1 MGQGDTGQ
9 LGLGEDMVERKK
21 PHPVG
26 GALEGLRVCQV
37 ECGGMHTVALTGEGK
52 VFTWGCNDEGALGR
66 PTNSEAEAFTP
77 GLVDRLKGVK
87 IVQVSAGDSHTAALS
102 EAGTVYGWGIF
113 RDNNGAFG
121 FLPPPSPPTPSPSP
135 HIIYSAPNKALKITS
150 GCDHM
155 AIVTEHGDIYTVGR
169 AEQGQ
174 LGRIAECFSSR
185 GGRKGISLLLKPD
198 VVRVRVKRKADKP
211 KFTDAFCGSYQT
223 FAVTEKGEV
232 YAWGMNNYGQ
242 LCTGDKVDSFQPILL
257 KDGWI
262 GGRGQGRV
270 LGVAK
275 KFGISS
281 GQHHT
286 VVCCGG
292 DVLTCG
298 RKEYGRLGLGEE
310 SEEPGVPALVESL
323 KGVKVAS
330 VEAGGSCSFVVTET
344 GEVYSWGMGTN
355 LQLGMSDD
363 EDVWTPQKVTGKKI
377 ENRKVLSVSVGGQH
391 TVLLVSGDGE

>member
-1 MGQGDTGQ
+1 M
-9 LGLGEDMVERKK
+9 
-21 PHPVG
+21 
-26 GALEGLRVCQV
+26 
-37 ECGGMHTVALTGEGK
+37 
-52 VFTWGCNDEGALGR
+52 
-66 PTNSEAEAFTP
+66 
-77 GLVDRLKGVK
+77 
-87 IVQVSAGDSHTAALS
+87 
-102 EAGTVYGWGIF
+102 
-113 RDNNGAFG
+113 
-121 FLPPPSPPTPSPSP
+121 
-135 HIIYSAPNKALKITS
+135 
-150 GCDHM
+150 
-155 AIVTEHGDIYTVGR
+155 GR

-198 VVRVRVKRKADKP
+198 VVRVRVKRRADKP
-211 KFTDAFCGSYQT
+211 KFTDAFCGAYQT
-223 FAVTEKGEV
+223 FAVSEKGEV

-242 LCTGDKVDSFQPILL
+242 LCTGDEVDSFQPILL
-257 KDGWI
+257 KDGWV
-262 GGRGQGRV
+262 GGRGQGGV

-275 KFGISS
+275 NFGISS

-298 RKEYGRLGLGEE
+298 RKEYGRLGLGEK
-310 SEEPGVPALVESL
+310 SEEPSVPALVESL
-323 KGVKVAS
+323 KGVKIAS
-330 VEAGGSCSFVVTET
+330 VEAGGSCSFIVTET

-363 EDVWTPQKVTGKKI
+363 EDVWTPQKVTGKKM